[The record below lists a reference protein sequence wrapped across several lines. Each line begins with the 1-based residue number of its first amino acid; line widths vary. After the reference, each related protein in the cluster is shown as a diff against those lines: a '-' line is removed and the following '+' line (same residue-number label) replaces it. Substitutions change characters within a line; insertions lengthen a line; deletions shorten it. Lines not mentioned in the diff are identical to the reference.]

1 MTVQEINQ
9 MLGEIGLPYAYY
21 QFDEGTGQEPPFIC
35 WYIEGIND
43 LYADNI
49 NYQGIGQLTVELY
62 TDAKDFALETVVEQ
76 LFAAH
81 GMSYAKDGTFIDS
94 ERMHETI
101 YTTEVIINAE

>member
-1 MTVQEINQ
+1 

-21 QFDEGTGQEPPFIC
+21 QFDEGTGQQPPFMC

-62 TDAKDFALETVVEQ
+62 TDAKDPALEMMVEQ
-76 LFAAH
+76 FLTSH
-81 GMSYAKDGTFIDS
+81 GMSYTKEGTYLDT

-101 YTTEVIINAE
+101 YTMEVIINAE